1 MTLHE
6 RLLASTHV
14 HQQAKVQRNV
24 CALGEE
30 RDLLRRAILEYF
42 EVVLIEIH
50 HQFAS
55 AVAYCEPD
63 IDQLDVHTNRV
74 LGGDGDCQEAD
85 IRKDAELHIGNTLDG
100 AAADAVIYNTAKH
113 RDESRCG
120 THECVR
126 HGYL

>member
-50 HQFAS
+50 HQLAG
-55 AVAYCEPD
+55 AIAYCEPD
-63 IDQLDVHTNRV
+63 IDQLDVHTNWLLR
-74 LGGDGDCQEAD
+74 GNGECQEAD
-85 IRKDAELHIGNTLDG
+85 TRKEAELHIGNTLDRH
-100 AAADAVIYNTAKH
+100 AADAFI
-113 RDESRCG
+113 
-120 THECVR
+120 
-126 HGYL
+126 